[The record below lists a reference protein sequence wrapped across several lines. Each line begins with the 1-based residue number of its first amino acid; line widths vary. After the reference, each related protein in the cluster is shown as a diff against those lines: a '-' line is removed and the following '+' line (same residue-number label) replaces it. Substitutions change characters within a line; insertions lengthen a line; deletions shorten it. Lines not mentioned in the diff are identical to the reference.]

1 MVDGDGYTRDVAAMQ
16 VQKWKEQNLKVV
28 FTNGVFDLLHV
39 GHLKVLEAAA
49 TCGDRLVV
57 AVNSDASVKR
67 LKKGPNRPIHPQVH
81 RARLLAAFRCVNAVV
96 VFDEDTPL
104 SLVQQFKPD
113 VLVKGG
119 DYEADC
125 TDSSDPRYVVGSK
138 DVKLWGGQ
146 VVVVPMATGQSTTAT
161 VAKIRNS

>member
-16 VQKWKEQNLKVV
+16 VQNWKEQNLKVV

-67 LKKGPNRPIHPQVH
+67 LKKGPIDLTQ
-81 RARLLAAFRCVNAVV
+81 
-96 VFDEDTPL
+96 DD
-104 SLVQQFKPD
+104 
-113 VLVKGG
+113 
-119 DYEADC
+119 
-125 TDSSDPRYVVGSK
+125 
-138 DVKLWGGQ
+138 
-146 VVVVPMATGQSTTAT
+146 
-161 VAKIRNS
+161 

>member
-1 MVDGDGYTRDVAAMQ
+1 M
-16 VQKWKEQNLKVV
+16 
-28 FTNGVFDLLHV
+28 
-39 GHLKVLEAAA
+39 
-49 TCGDRLVV
+49 
-57 AVNSDASVKR
+57 
-67 LKKGPNRPIHPQVH
+67 
-81 RARLLAAFRCVNAVV
+81 V

-146 VVVVPMATGQSTTAT
+146 VVVVPLATGQSTTAT